1 MKMKFDKKKL
11 KKLTEFSVV
20 LVPHDPSTGTRTI
33 KLSFAKIVL
42 LFSLYSIVIV
52 LFGFYFITYTSL
64 DKILLPDSYFYNTT
78 EKIQLRELNEK
89 IIKLANEVQKLKSN
103 NERLK
108 NIILQNDST
117 TIKKNN
123 PEQEKSDV
131 KTKKPTGGNVLEAF
145 MQFYQ
150 KIFNVQA
157 STVSFIKP
165 TDGYLSRK
173 FDPENGHLGIDFAT
187 KENNPIFASAGGY
200 ISFAGYT
207 PEYGYVVVI
216 NHPDN
221 FISRYMHCAIIV
233 KKQGERVLQGELIAL
248 AGNSGTRTSGTHL
261 HFEIWLNGKPVDP
274 EKFLIK
280 F

>member
-1 MKMKFDKKKL
+1 MKFNFDKKKL

-20 LVPHDPSTGTRTI
+20 LVPHDASTGTKTV
-33 KLSFAKIVL
+33 KLSFYKIL
-42 LFSLYSIVIV
+42 TIVSVYTLVIM
-52 LFGFYFITYTSL
+52 LIGFYLITFSSA
-64 DKILLPDSYFYNTT
+64 DKILLPDSYRYNTP
-78 EKIQLRELNEK
+78 EKVQLRELNEK

-108 NIILQNDST
+108 NILLQQDST
-117 TIKKNN
+117 LFNHDTQKNKSNSSKK
-123 PEQEKSDV
+123 S
-131 KTKKPTGGNVLEAF
+131 TGGNVLAAF
-145 MQFYQ
+145 IQFINKFFINQ
-150 KIFNVQA
+150 
-157 STVSFIKP
+157 VSSITFIKP

-207 PEYGYVVVI
+207 PEYGYVVVV
-216 NHPDN
+216 NHADD
-221 FISRYMHCAIIV
+221 FITRYMHCAMIV
-233 KKQGERVLQGELIAL
+233 KKQGEKVLQGELIAL

-261 HFEIWLNGKPVDP
+261 HFEIWHKGKPVDP

>member
-1 MKMKFDKKKL
+1 MKFNFDKKKL

-20 LVPHDPSTGTRTI
+20 IVPHDPSTGTKTV
-33 KLSFAKIVL
+33 KLSLSKIITIALIYTIIIVL
-42 LFSLYSIVIV
+42 L
-52 LFGFYFITYTSL
+52 GFYLITFTSA
-64 DKILLPDSYFYNTT
+64 DKILLPDSYLYNTP
-78 EKIQLRELNEK
+78 EKAQLRELNDE

-108 NIILQNDST
+108 NILLQQDST
-117 TIKKNN
+117 LFNDDTKENN
-123 PEQEKSDV
+123 SNS
-131 KTKKPTGGNVLEAF
+131 TKKATGGNVLTAF
-145 MQFYQ
+145 IHFIN
-150 KIFNVQA
+150 KFFKNQA
-157 STVSFIKP
+157 SPVIFIKP

-207 PEYGYVVVI
+207 PEYGYVVIV
-216 NHPDN
+216 NHSGD
-221 FISRYMHCAIIV
+221 FITRYLHCAMIV
-233 KKQGERVLQGELIAL
+233 KKQGEKVLQGELIAL

-261 HFEIWLNGKPVDP
+261 HFEIWFKGKPVDP

>member
-1 MKMKFDKKKL
+1 MKFNFDKKKL

-20 LVPHDPSTGTRTI
+20 LVPYDPSTGTKTI
-33 KLSFAKIVL
+33 KLSFSKIITILSVYTLIIVL
-42 LFSLYSIVIV
+42 L
-52 LFGFYFITYTSL
+52 GFYLITFSSA
-64 DKILLPDSYFYNTT
+64 DKILLPDSYLYNTP
-78 EKIQLRELNEK
+78 EKAQLRELNEK

-108 NIILQNDST
+108 NILLQQDSSLFNGDT
-117 TIKKNN
+117 KKNN
-123 PEQEKSDV
+123 SNP
-131 KTKKPTGGNVLEAF
+131 TKKSTGGNVLSAF
-145 MQFYQ
+145 IQFLN
-150 KIFNVQA
+150 KFFINQA
-157 STVSFIKP
+157 SSVIFIKP
-165 TDGYLSRK
+165 IDGYISRK

-207 PEYGYVVVI
+207 PENGYVVII
-216 NHPDN
+216 NHTDD
-221 FISRYMHCAIIV
+221 FITRYMHCAMIV
-233 KKQGERVLQGELIAL
+233 KKQGEKVLQGELIAL

-261 HFEIWLNGKPVDP
+261 HFEIWLKGKPVDP